1 MKFKK
6 SYPPATWTDLKTPA
20 PVIKPPVTS
29 VKWIHGC
36 IKVSQW
42 RRSWSCQV
50 QEENCFAT
58 TLELELELPRLG
70 QAGGSA
76 PTQGRDHSPLRS
88 RAAGNIWSCL
98 GAVFVPRFVP
108 VSVCNVFLFP
118 RRPTDQDVQPWD
130 SIVNQA
136 AAPPTS
142 IVEVE
147 LELIFLIL
155 GRLIRS
161 GPVFTL
167 VCSLVFFR
175 RRSISFYS
183 RWLLSA
189 LWPGIPSILRLN
201 GSNYG

>member
-20 PVIKPPVTS
+20 PVIKPPVT

-42 RRSWSCQV
+42 RRSWSCQA

-76 PTQGRDHSPLRS
+76 PTQARDHSPLRS

-118 RRPTDQDVQPWD
+118 WCPTDQDVKPWD

-136 AAPPTS
+136 AASPNLDRRGWTGANLPHPGPS
-142 IVEVE
+142 DKIWS
-147 LELIFLIL
+147 
-155 GRLIRS
+155 RLY
-161 GPVFTL
+161 L
-167 VCSLVFFR
+167 SLQFGDF
-175 RRSISFYS
+175 
-183 RWLLSA
+183 
-189 LWPGIPSILRLN
+189 PSPQH
-201 GSNYG
+201 